1 MNWRVIRWL
10 LVIIL
15 VVLNLG
21 LFGYSM
27 YLNSQLYMVPRDR
40 IDGLI
45 SRFEDWG
52 YELPEKLPRDQSP
65 EKQLLLERNDLEV
78 RADSFFTETFE
89 KSYMVDA
96 RVLYT
101 CGARTLTIDRER
113 STMIY
118 ADNEPVYEEDATAE
132 EERDTAFQ
140 FAGQMFQNTDIRVI
154 RTQTVDEDT
163 TVYYICEV
171 YEKQILF
178 SNRIMV
184 TMTHNTV
191 THASMTQYKVVGY
204 GTTAQPVYPIDELLY
219 SCRYDLE
226 TASAQETTETDLE
239 QLSLYYGYVAS
250 RTEDNT
256 IYCAPALWVGRA
268 DGSGLLVNRYTD
280 EIMDLP

>member
-1 MNWRVIRWL
+1 MKAKGGTMASNTPDEPQLDAAAASQMLESVFEAAGVEPNDVPMEALASYTTYRKERFGLQRAIVATV
-10 LVIIL
+10 LV
-15 VVLNLG
+15 
-21 LFGYSM
+21 LF
-27 YLNSQLYMVPRDR
+27 
-40 IDGLI
+40 
-45 SRFEDWG
+45 
-52 YELPEKLPRDQSP
+52 
-65 EKQLLLERNDLEV
+65 LLLPLLFIAPAFSVNERELGERGLPV
-78 RADSFFTETFE
+78 YSVQ
-89 KSYMVDA
+89 VDGVIPIRSVTA
-96 RVLYT
+96 RLGT
-101 CGARTLTIDRER
+101 HAL
-113 STMIY
+113 
-118 ADNEPVYEEDATAE
+118 PVYEEDATAE
-132 EERDTAFQ
+132 EERGTAFQ

-191 THASMTQYKVVGY
+191 THATMTQYKVVGY

-226 TASAQETTETDLE
+226 AASAQETAETDLE
-239 QLSLYYGYVAS
+239 QLSLYYGYIAS